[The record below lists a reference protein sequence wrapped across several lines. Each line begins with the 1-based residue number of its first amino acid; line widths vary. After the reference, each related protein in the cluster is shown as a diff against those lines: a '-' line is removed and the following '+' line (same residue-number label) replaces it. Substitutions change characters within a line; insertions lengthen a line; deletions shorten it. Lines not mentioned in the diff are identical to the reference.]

1 MKAGRKLALRSVQHG
16 PAGPAG
22 SCCVQ
27 LGLLSGWRLSAMIA
41 GVAQFKSQLTARAA
55 TRPSSKMAKKMPT
68 ASTDVSTL
76 PRRSDFAEGAGG
88 DDEWCREIEKKS
100 DNYGKACRAKTTS
113 DEHDMY
119 FWGFSEY
126 ANRQGFGSYAERT
139 APGELPPISSGTGM
153 LKPTYDGATGEMRVA
168 PWQVVLAF
176 MLDLGS
182 GSAETPKGGHPCDVP
197 WRMTAGWLRRRAS
210 WQAEI

>member
-1 MKAGRKLALRSVQHG
+1 
-16 PAGPAG
+16 
-22 SCCVQ
+22 
-27 LGLLSGWRLSAMIA
+27 MIA

-88 DDEWCREIEKKS
+88 DDEWCREIEKQS
-100 DNYGKACRAKTTS
+100 DNYGKSCRAKTTS

-126 ANRQGFGSYAERT
+126 T
-139 APGELPPISSGTGM
+139 
-153 LKPTYDGATGEMRVA
+153 
-168 PWQVVLAF
+168 
-176 MLDLGS
+176 
-182 GSAETPKGGHPCDVP
+182 
-197 WRMTAGWLRRRAS
+197 LRRPKVQYRKTILS
-210 WQAEI
+210 TNDSFRPLERRTTSPGVHNLKEHVK